1 MAGKGK
7 PGRKNST
14 RTEEEWREYH
24 NARQR
29 AYYAKHREKM
39 CERKMELYYEKK
51 ERDIQAD
58 DKQ

>member
-7 PGRKNST
+7 PGRKKST

-24 NARQR
+24 NARHR

-39 CERKMELYYEKK
+39 CERKMELYYENKDKK
-51 ERDIQAD
+51 RDI
-58 DKQ
+58 